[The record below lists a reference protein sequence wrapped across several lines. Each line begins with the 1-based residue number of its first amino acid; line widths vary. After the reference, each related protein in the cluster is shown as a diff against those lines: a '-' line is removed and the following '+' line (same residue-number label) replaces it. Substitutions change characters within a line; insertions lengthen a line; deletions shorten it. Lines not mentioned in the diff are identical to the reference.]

1 MADEKEKVLYEFRGD
16 VSSLKKSTQDALG
29 LLDKFQTTM
38 DKLNSEGIVNASK
51 RAQAGFQNSVNKMS
65 KSITSIQK
73 KLNSVGDVRMPRGTE
88 AFNATKTA
96 TDTLSST
103 LDKLNS
109 SNTITSKSLNEL
121 KANLNTVTTGLKN
134 AGPSFDSMVAKEE
147 KFQQR
152 LAKIEATAN
161 KFSSKLYGA
170 TDKVK
175 QGFNNLGTS
184 IGAKFSSIGAKFD
197 PLVSKI
203 QGFKDKAVIAGNRV
217 SQVFSTVAAAFRR
230 TSDGTEGASRSQSK
244 LGRVLDSIKEKLNS
258 HKTKLEETSS
268 EYADIES
275 ASGKAFSKMSI
286 GISALTTSLS
296 TIKNMVGGITDTL
309 FTLAGVDMGNLFADG
324 AKGAI
329 DYVEN
334 LNLFQVAMGSSIDKG
349 RAFVNQMQEVYGM
362 DPSNLYRYAGYFYQL
377 TDAIGM
383 CEEAS
388 ASVSLSMTKAAN
400 DIASLFNEDIETVV
414 DNLASGM
421 QGMSRAVRKYGM
433 DIRTTTLEQTALKYG
448 IEGEVESMSEANRQ
462 ALRYITML
470 EQAQNALNQ
479 TTSAV
484 DGTSSEMGDFARNI
498 ETPANQLRIFKEQ
511 MSQLGRAIGN
521 FIVAP
526 LQRALPYI
534 NGFIMALR
542 TLVNFLAT
550 IAGIAVKSGES
561 LSSAGES
568 AEDAADGVSAIGGA
582 AADAS
587 KKLKQLIAPFDEL
600 NVLQESSGEGSED
613 TFDMG
618 SLDPAL
624 AKALQDMEL
633 NLDNIAMKA
642 NKVRDSILEFLGLK
656 VTTDPI
662 TQEQIIQWD
671 KEAFMSNVMGSLNSF
686 KTWFTNL
693 SPLTKSIA
701 TIAGVVAGILAT
713 GDVAAKVSALL
724 PTLANAL
731 NTVKNV
737 FTLLTNP
744 VLLVIAALTSL
755 LVYSESFRTSFVNL
769 FAQVGSS
776 LLDWGGILAGI
787 FITVGTDITNMW
799 STHIQPTIT
808 AIGDALAPA
817 LDTLGSLWGNL
828 STIVS
833 DVFMKIGNL
842 WTTVLKPVIEGALT
856 IIQSLADKFKI
867 LWEQYVGPVIE
878 YIGNGLQ
885 ELWTTTFS
893 PVLDKVISL
902 LGEFWTMI
910 MALWNNVLS
919 PLIDWLISFL
929 GPMFKSVFIG
939 IWNVVQPILA
949 YFGEGLGNLI
959 EALRGVIKFL
969 TGVFT
974 GDWNKAWEGI
984 KQAFKGIWDN
994 VVNYMNAI
1002 LGPTFMNIF
1011 KGMWNNAK
1019 PMIDNIIGAA
1029 KGLIGV
1035 FKGIIQFL
1043 TGVFKGDWKKAWE
1056 GIKKVFKSIWDTF
1069 TNIVKVPINN
1079 IIGLINGLI
1088 NSVETGLNWIVD
1100 GINKISLK
1108 VPDWVPN
1115 IGGKEFGFNLK
1126 KVSWGNIPY
1135 LAQGGVV
1142 TGPTPAMIGEGKYSE
1157 AVIPLDDSPQMNDL
1171 INKIVE
1177 AIDKDDPSP
1186 QPVEVRVYIGDKEYD
1201 AYTYKASERGKK
1213 IVGKQPV
1220 KIGG

>member
-1 MADEKEKVLYEFRGD
+1 MADEKEKVLYEFQGD
-16 VSSLKKSTQDALG
+16 ISSLKQSTQDALG
-29 LLDKFQTTM
+29 LLDKFQTAM

-275 ASGKAFSKMSI
+275 ASGKAFSKMST
-286 GISALTTSLS
+286 GISSLTTSLS
-296 TIKNMVGGITDTL
+296 TIKNMVGGITDAL

-334 LNLFQVAMGSSIDKG
+334 LNLFRVAMGSSIDKG
-349 RAFVNQMQEVYGM
+349 QAFVNQMQEVYGM
-362 DPSNLYRYAGYFYQL
+362 DPSNLYRYSGYFYQL

-400 DIASLFNEDIETVV
+400 DLASLFNEDIETVV

-433 DIRTTTLEQTALKYG
+433 DIRATTLEQTALKYG
-448 IEGEVESMSEANRQ
+448 VEGEVESMSEANRQ

-550 IAGIAVKSGES
+550 IAGVAVKSGES

-568 AEDAADGVSAIGGA
+568 AEDAADGVSSIGGA

-613 TFDMG
+613 TLDMG

-624 AKALQDMEL
+624 AQALQDMEL
-633 NLDNIAMKA
+633 NLENITMKA
-642 NKVRDSILEFLGLK
+642 NQVRDSILGFLGLK
-656 VTTDPI
+656 VETDPI
-662 TQEQIIQWD
+662 TQEQIISWD
-671 KEAFMSNVMGSLNSF
+671 KDAFMSNVMGSLNSF

-693 SPLTKSIA
+693 SPLTQGIV
-701 TIAGVVAGILAT
+701 TIAGVVAGIAVT
-713 GDVAAKVSALL
+713 GDIASKVSALL

-737 FTLLTNP
+737 FALLTNP
-744 VLLVIAALTSL
+744 VALVIAALAAL
-755 LVYSESFRTSFVNL
+755 LVYSESFRTAFVNL
-769 FAQVGSS
+769 FAQVGTS
-776 LLDWGGILAGI
+776 LFDWGGILAGI
-787 FITVGTDITNMW
+787 FTTVGTDIVNMW

-828 STIVS
+828 SVIVS
-833 DVFMKIGNL
+833 DIFSKIGNL
-842 WTTVLKPVIEGALT
+842 WTTVLKPVIEGALK
-856 IIQSLADKFKI
+856 IIQDLANKFRT
-867 LWEQYVGPVIE
+867 LWVDYVGPVVE
-878 YIGNGLQ
+878 YIGNGIQ
-885 ELWTTTFS
+885 TLWTNTFS
-893 PVLDKVISL
+893 PVIDKVIGL
-902 LGEFWTMI
+902 LGKLWEFI

-919 PLIDWLISFL
+919 PIIDWLIASF
-929 GPMFKSVFIG
+929 GPMFKNVFQSIWDLVQGVISSIG
-939 IWNVVQPILA
+939 NIIGWLIGVFSGIITFLTGVFSGDWNK
-949 YFGEGLGNLI
+949 
-959 EALRGVIKFL
+959 ALSGVWTCIKAIIDNIVGAIGGIVTSFTGVIKFL

-974 GDWNKAWEGI
+974 GDWKKAWEGI
-984 KQAFKGIWDN
+984 KQIFKGIWDTF
-994 VVNYMNAI
+994 VNIA
-1002 LGPTFMNIF
+1002 
-1011 KGMWNNAK
+1011 
-1019 PMIDNIIGAA
+1019 
-1029 KGLIGV
+1029 
-1035 FKGIIQFL
+1035 
-1043 TGVFKGDWKKAWE
+1043 
-1056 GIKKVFKSIWDTF
+1056 
-1069 TNIVKVPINN
+1069 KVPINL

-1088 NSVETGLNWIVD
+1088 NGVEAGLNWIIK
-1100 GINKISLK
+1100 GINKISFT
-1108 VPDWVPN
+1108 VPDWVPGM
-1115 IGGKEFGFNLK
+1115 GGKKFGFNLK
-1126 KVSWGNIPY
+1126 EVNWGNISY

-1177 AIDKDDPSP
+1177 AIDKDDPGP
-1186 QPVEVRVYIGDKEYD
+1186 QPVEVKVYIGDKEYD